1 MFEDI
6 DYAALTDVGRE
17 RSENQDNFGDARL
30 ARFEFFYVCDGMGG
44 HAGGSTAAR
53 LAVDTI
59 HDVLNH
65 SDSGGRERL
74 EKAILSANDA
84 IFEKQIHQ
92 RELRGMGTTVV
103 AIAVDKK
110 EQKVHIAHVG
120 DSRGYLLRQQCF
132 RRITRDHTMVQRLVD
147 DGVITA
153 DEADHH
159 PNANVIS
166 RSLGG
171 YPEVEVE
178 HAVEPLAFQP
188 GDTIMLCSDGLSG
201 LVSEPEMA
209 TILAR
214 NSPSVAVETLVRR
227 ANEEGGHDNI
237 TVEIIRFGTFA
248 STNPAEP
255 IRIEHMPKGP
265 TSSELRENERRAAE
279 LILAKGAQ
287 PGKTGETVALDFS
300 GDIDDDTADVLSDED
315 VTPLATKRPATGV
328 KLKRSDSA
336 TVDESYFK
344 TRERLMLGIFLLLII
359 FLGLLIALLLR
370 LGESAGASSSAL
382 LVLASPSAI
391 SWLKHLAAPADASPT
406 GISVE

>member
-17 RSENQDNFGDARL
+17 RAENQDNYGDARL

-59 HDVLNH
+59 HDVLNNNE
-65 SDSGGRERL
+65 SGGRERL

-92 RELRGMGTTVV
+92 RELRGMGTTIV
-103 AIAVDKK
+103 AIAVDK
-110 EQKVHIAHVG
+110 QDQVVHIAHVG

-153 DEADHH
+153 EEADHH
-159 PNANVIS
+159 PNSNVIS

-178 HAVEPLAFQP
+178 HSVEPLAFQP
-188 GDTIMLCSDGLSG
+188 GDTILLCSDGLSG
-201 LVSEPEMA
+201 LVAEPEMA
-209 TILAR
+209 TILAKQ
-214 NSPSVAVETLVRR
+214 SPSEAVETLVRR

-237 TVEIIRFGTFA
+237 TVEIVRFGTFA

-265 TSSELRENERRAAE
+265 SSRELLETERRAAE
-279 LILAKGAQ
+279 HILAKGTK
-287 PGKTGETVALDFS
+287 PGKTGVTVALDFS
-300 GDIDDDTADVLSDED
+300 GDSEDEVADDLGDGD
-315 VTPLATKRPATGV
+315 VTPLASKRPAAFVET
-328 KLKRSDSA
+328 STPTTA
-336 TVDESYFK
+336 EEEYFK
-344 TRERLMLGIFLLLII
+344 TRERLVLGIFLLLIV

-370 LGESAGASSSAL
+370 LGGVGETSSSAL
-382 LVLASPSAI
+382 LVLAAPSMSSRWKQLVGAT
-391 SWLKHLAAPADASPT
+391 SATPDSRPF
-406 GISVE
+406 E